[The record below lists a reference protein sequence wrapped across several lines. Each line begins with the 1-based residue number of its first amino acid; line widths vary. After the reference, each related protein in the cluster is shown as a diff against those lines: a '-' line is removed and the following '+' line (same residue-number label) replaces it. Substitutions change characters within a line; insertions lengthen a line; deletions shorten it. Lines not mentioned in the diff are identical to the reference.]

1 MKNLFVNK
9 IKERYLMKTL
19 IEFNNF
25 PPNFSSINRILIIN
39 NSTISIPQISP
50 QLQVLTNLKTFKI
63 LIIII
68 QQLKFWD
75 KEKKNKKNNNIVGL

>member
-50 QLQVLTNLKTFKI
+50 QLQVLTNLKTVKI